1 MPKRGLPYLGGS
13 LYPSCMQR
21 TVENAGVDA
30 SPMAHG
36 LRLES
41 KVVGALPIINRFLGL
56 AGVDEALQRFLPE
69 PGSRERLPPAV
80 GVGVLLRNILVSRE
94 PLYNLRDWCRRSEES
109 LLGLPSGGTEWLNDD
124 RLGRCLDK
132 LFDSDRSALL
142 TAVVVQAAR
151 AFELNLSELHNDSTT
166 VTFSGQYAAAKEH
179 GENARTPHRITR
191 GYNKDHRP
199 DLKQLL
205 YLLTTTA
212 EGAVPVWCSVENGNT
227 PDDKTH
233 IHTWNTLRELVG
245 KPDFLYVA
253 DSKLCT
259 RENMDHIAHHGGRFL
274 TVLPRT
280 RGETQSFRSWQKKF
294 GVQWVEILRRPNSRM
309 KNAPDDVFKAY
320 ESHFPSDEGYRLV
333 WIWSSQKAEQDGL
346 SRRRR
351 LARATEE
358 LQDLAARMQSPRS
371 RVKDAMRAQEMAQA
385 ILARTQTEGLINVAV
400 EVQEEARFKQATPGR
415 PSEQTVYVRVP
426 REKLLLH
433 WNFQAEALETEQ
445 AMDGIFPLVLNDR
458 HMSLKDILLAYKHQ
472 PHLER
477 RFEQLKSVLE
487 VMPVFL
493 KNPSRIEA
501 LLLLYFLALLV
512 HALIELHLRRKM
524 AAEGLSDLP
533 LYPEER
539 ACDRPTADRVLRLFG
554 DVRCHRLVSPS
565 DPLYRT
571 FRDQLTPSKATILQM
586 LGMSPSHYFAD
597 IQRPLGKPRKA

>member
-1 MPKRGLPYLGGS
+1 LPYLGGRFYRS
-13 LYPSCMQR
+13 YMLRSA
-21 TVENAGVDA
+21 EN
-30 SPMAHG
+30 PG
-36 LRLES
+36 LDTPPPANELGLES
-41 KVVGALPIINRFLGL
+41 KVLGALPIINRFLEL
-56 AGVDEALQRFLPE
+56 AGVDKALQRFLPE
-69 PGSRERLPPAV
+69 PSSRDRLPPAV

-109 LLGLPSGGTEWLNDD
+109 LLGLPDGGAELLNDD

-132 LFDSDRSALL
+132 LFDSDRAALI

-151 AFELNLSELHNDSTT
+151 AFELNLAELHNDSTT

-179 GENARTPHRITR
+179 RGNGKSPHRITR

-212 EGAVPVWCSVENGNT
+212 EGAVPVWCSVESGNT
-227 PDDKTH
+227 TDDKTH
-233 IHTWNTLRELVG
+233 IDTWNTLRELVG

-259 RENMDHIAHHGGRFL
+259 RENMDHIARQGGRFL

-294 GVQWVEILRRPNSRM
+294 GVKWVELLRRPNARL

-320 ESHFPSDEGYRLV
+320 ESHFPSDEGYRIV

-371 RVKDAMRAQEMAQA
+371 RIKDTERAQEMAKG

-433 WNFQAEALETEQ
+433 WDFQAEALETEQ

-458 HMSLKDILLAYKHQ
+458 HLPLKDVLLAYKHQ

-493 KNPSRIEA
+493 KSPRRIEA
-501 LLLLYFLALLV
+501 LLLLYFFALLV
-512 HALIELHLRRKM
+512 HALLELQLRRKM
-524 AAEGLSDLP
+524 AAEGLADLP

-539 ACDRPTADRVLRLFG
+539 ACERPTADRVLRLFG
-554 DVRCHRLVSPS
+554 DVRCHRLLRPS
-565 DPLYRT
+565 DTLYRT
-571 FRDQLTPSKATILQM
+571 FRDKLTQSQAAILQM
-586 LGMSPSHYFAD
+586 LGMSPSLYFAD
-597 IQRPLGKPRKA
+597 IQEAPSRSRKA

>member
-1 MPKRGLPYLGGS
+1 MHYLRGRLYSSYMVRSAESPGLDTAPTANELG
-13 LYPSCMQR
+13 
-21 TVENAGVDA
+21 
-30 SPMAHG
+30 
-36 LRLES
+36 LES
-41 KVVGALPIINRFLGL
+41 KVVGALPIINHFLGL

-69 PGSRERLPPAV
+69 PNSRDRLPPAV

-109 LLGLPSGGTEWLNDD
+109 LLGLPGGGTEWLNDD

-132 LFDSDRSALL
+132 LFDSDRAALI

-166 VTFSGQYAAAKEH
+166 VTFFGQYAAAKEH
-179 GENARTPHRITR
+179 RENGSSPHRVTR

-227 PDDKTH
+227 TDDKTH
-233 IHTWNTLRELVG
+233 INTWNTLRELVG

-259 RENMDHIAHHGGRFL
+259 RENMDHIARQGGRFL

-280 RGETQSFRSWQKKF
+280 RGETQSFRAWQKKF
-294 GVQWVEILRRPNSRM
+294 GVQWVEILRRPHARM

-346 SRRRR
+346 SRRQRM
-351 LARATEE
+351 ARATEE

-371 RVKDAMRAQEMAQA
+371 RVKDAVRAQEMAKA
-385 ILARTQTEGLINVAV
+385 IVARTQTEGLITVAV
-400 EVQEEARFKQATPGR
+400 EVQEESRFKQATPGR

-433 WNFQAEALETEQ
+433 WSFQAEALETEQ
-445 AMDGIFPLVLNDR
+445 AMDGIFPLVLNDW
-458 HMSLKDILLAYKHQ
+458 HLSLKDVLLAYKHQ

-487 VMPVFL
+487 VMPIFL

-512 HALIELHLRRKM
+512 HALIELQLRRKM
-524 AAEGLSDLP
+524 AAEGLADLP

-539 ACDRPTADRVLRLFG
+539 ACERPTADRVLRLFG
-554 DVRCHRLVSPS
+554 DVRCHRLLSPS
-565 DPLYRT
+565 DTLCRT
-571 FRDQLTPSKATILQM
+571 FRDQLTQSQAAILQM

-597 IQRPLGKPRKA
+597 IQRPPSKSRKA

>member
-1 MPKRGLPYLGGS
+1 MPKRGLPYLGS
-13 LYPSCMQR
+13 RLYSSCMLK
-21 TVENAGVDA
+21 TVENAGVDT

-41 KVVGALPIINRFLGL
+41 KVVGALPLINRFLGL
-56 AGVDEALQRFLPE
+56 AGVDEALQRFLPK
-69 PGSRERLPPAV
+69 PNSRDRLPPAV

-94 PLYNLRDWCRRSEES
+94 PLYNLREWCRRSEES

-132 LFDSDRSALL
+132 LFDSDRAALM

-151 AFELNLSELHNDSTT
+151 AFELNLTELHNDSTT
-166 VTFSGQYAAAKEH
+166 VTLFGQYAAAKEH
-179 GENARTPHRITR
+179 RENGSAPHRITR

-227 PDDKTH
+227 TDDKTH

-259 RENMDHIAHHGGRFL
+259 RENMDHIARQGGRFL

-309 KNAPDDVFKAY
+309 KNVPDDVFKAY

-346 SRRRR
+346 SRRQR

-358 LQDLAARMQSPRS
+358 LQDLSARMQSPRS
-371 RVKDAMRAQEMAQA
+371 RIKDAVRAQEMAQA
-385 ILARTQTEGLINVAV
+385 ILARTQTGGLITVAV

-433 WNFQAEALETEQ
+433 WSFQAETLETEQ

-458 HMSLKDILLAYKHQ
+458 HLSLKDVLLAYKHQ

-493 KNPSRIEA
+493 KSPSRIEA

-512 HALIELHLRRKM
+512 HALIELQLRREM

-539 ACDRPTADRVLRLFG
+539 ACERPTADRVLRLFG
-554 DVRCHRLVSPS
+554 DVRCHRLLSPS
-565 DPLYRT
+565 DTLCRT
-571 FRDQLTPSKATILQM
+571 FQDQLTQRQTVILRM

-597 IQRPLGKPRKA
+597 ARRPPSKSRKA